1 MAITKRTKTIYK
13 KLKIEQ
19 HEPQFTY
26 LFQAVY
32 GVFSSIEG
40 CAAFQDCLRL
50 TKIGKWY
57 YRMKDACDNHHGNL
71 SSHKQ

>member
-1 MAITKRTKTIYK
+1 MCYFLFLFI
-13 KLKIEQ
+13 
-19 HEPQFTY
+19 Y